1 MKTRTKLILAIAA
14 AALVLLAVA
23 MIFFPKPLTEKLE
36 LTDTADIAGGVMLPA
51 TPDGEDHFPITIA
64 EDDLQR
70 LAGEIAADKVRYAGR
85 FSIVSYDAPVYYLM
99 LTTDTAHLPTFAV
112 DCEGYIYINGD
123 NVGGNRYRISSGR
136 LYALLA
142 ELHYTA
148 QQ

>member
-1 MKTRTKLILAIAA
+1 MKAKTKLILAIAA
-14 AALVLLAVA
+14 AAVVLLAIA

-36 LTDTADIAGGVMLPA
+36 LTDTADIAGGVMLPT
-51 TPDGEDHFPITIA
+51 TPDGEVALPMTIA

-70 LAGEIAADKVRYAGR
+70 LAEEIAADKVRYAGR
-85 FSIVSYDAPVYYLM
+85 FSVVSYDAPVYYLM

-112 DCEGYIYINGD
+112 DCEGYLYINGD

-148 QQ
+148 QE